1 MLHSIGSA
9 EKRAKETPFKVQI
22 RSKDDTF
29 EIEVFSWTTL
39 HVLKEMI
46 QAKIGVKLKDQRI
59 FYDNQELIRN
69 NQNMFDYNIS
79 SLFSSHFWV
88 KVSRQRNRSVFTS
101 RSNHR

>member
-1 MLHSIGSA
+1 M
-9 EKRAKETPFKVQI
+9 QI

-79 SLFSSHFWV
+79 SLF
-88 KVSRQRNRSVFTS
+88 
-101 RSNHR
+101 